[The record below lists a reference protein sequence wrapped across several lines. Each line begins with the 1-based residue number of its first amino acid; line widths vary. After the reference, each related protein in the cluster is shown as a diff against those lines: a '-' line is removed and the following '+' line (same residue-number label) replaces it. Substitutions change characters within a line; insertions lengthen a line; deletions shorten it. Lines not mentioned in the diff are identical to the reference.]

1 MTGDRLKALE
11 EGFLEGSLS
20 EADEKELRKW
30 VMEHPEHH
38 LSLYFSWTS
47 EDERLALPD
56 FKANLDFAEKRTNSP
71 WLKVAAAILAVALFA
86 FLLKDQVWEK
96 PKEIQ
101 FTQAEIDKSYQATI
115 ETLSAMAVFLD
126 KGINETQK
134 ACKMAEPFEKLNELK
149 HSNDTE
155 EK

>member
-20 EADEKELRKW
+20 EAEEAALRSW
-30 VMEHPEHH
+30 VKDHPEHR
-38 LSLYFSWTS
+38 LSPYFRWTS
-47 EDERLALPD
+47 ADEAIEVPD
-56 FKANLDFAEKRTNSP
+56 FRSKMSLEEKEKNWL
-71 WLKVAAAILAVALFA
+71 WLKVAAAILALVVFS

-101 FTQAEIDKSYQATI
+101 FTKSEIDESYQATL

-126 KGINETQK
+126 KGISDTQQ
-134 ACKMAEPFEKLNELK
+134 ACKIAEPFEKLNELK
-149 HSNDTE
+149 ESNETDQ
-155 EK
+155 